1 MKKQGYTLIEMLIGL
16 QLAVILVM
24 LASAMLYNARKMVK
38 QNYHNEDLMAL
49 YQIRLLLV
57 QSTQFSLIDDNLH
70 FSYGG
75 ENYYLTFHNYR
86 LVKRDGY
93 EIYMQNLDDLWFEE
107 KEGCYFLNYER
118 EQVHKKTLLTCK

>member
-24 LASAMLYNARKMVK
+24 LASAMLYNARKMIR
-38 QNYHNEDLMAL
+38 QNYQNEDFMAL

-75 ENYYLTFHNYR
+75 ETHYLTFHNHR

-118 EQVHKKTLLTCK
+118 EQEHKKTLLTCE